1 MHEEAMIYGSRQ
13 YRHGARI
20 PQPDEGAPRPTLAS
34 ALASDL
40 AFLLFCIA
48 GIAAIAAGV
57 AFAL

>member
-20 PQPDEGAPRPTLAS
+20 PQPDEGAPRPTLA
-34 ALASDL
+34 LDV
-40 AFLLFCIA
+40 AFLLFSIA
-48 GIAAIAAGV
+48 GVAVGV

>member
-34 ALASDL
+34 ALALDV
-40 AFLLFCIA
+40 AFLLFSIA
-48 GIAAIAAGV
+48 GIAVGV